1 MNKCA
6 FAGDD
11 LVTEIHRGEKRDTQR
26 KKREF
31 LFFGI
36 EISAPLLEM
45 I

>member
-11 LVTEIHRGEKRDTQR
+11 LVTEVHRVERRDTQR
-26 KKREF
+26 KKREI
-31 LFFGI
+31 LFVGI
-36 EISAPLLEM
+36 EITAPFREM